1 MLTTT
6 TAQLLQDTAY
16 KIIEITGAVNKD
28 KNELI
33 TDFND
38 FNNITKSVASSASSN
53 NDELCRGQGEIA
65 RDVNNNVDKFKEYV
79 KPLSDAVD
87 ENVKLFQEDL
97 QQVITITEEVDGH
110 LTDTKAFFYVT
121 ISISIIIGT
130 LILSMLSVVAFS
142 AKGVDNCCTRFST

>member
-16 KIIEITGAVNKD
+16 KIIEFTGAVNKD

-33 TDFND
+33 TDFN
-38 FNNITKSVASSASSN
+38 NITKIVASIASSN

-65 RDVNNNVDKFKEYV
+65 RDINHNVDKFKEYV

-110 LTDTKAFFYVT
+110 LTDTKASFYVT
-121 ISISIIIGT
+121 ISISIIIGI